1 MQSAIIT
8 MKYDDF
14 KESLLTLIKAG
25 QPLITNAYVEW
36 VQSKCTKD
44 LQKGCTKL
52 LSLPDNAK
60 KELNFYSLSQNIT
73 FHSLRGSFLILTTSS
88 TQVKTLHMDLCWD

>member
-60 KELNFYSLSQNIT
+60 KELNFYSLS
-73 FHSLRGSFLILTTSS
+73 
-88 TQVKTLHMDLCWD
+88 